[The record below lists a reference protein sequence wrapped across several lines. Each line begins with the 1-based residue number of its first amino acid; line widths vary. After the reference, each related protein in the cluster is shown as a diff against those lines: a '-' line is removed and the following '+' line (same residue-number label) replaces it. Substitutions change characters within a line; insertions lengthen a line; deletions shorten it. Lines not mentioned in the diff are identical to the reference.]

1 MPCGWR
7 AVRFAAELDFQIE
20 EQTSEAIKESAG
32 LLDRIAKERVRDELV
47 KIIMSPHH
55 GPYKGM
61 LQLETLGLLKSII
74 PELREGIGVT
84 QNKHHIY
91 TVWEHNLLAL
101 DYAVKK
107 NYSLEV
113 RLASLLHDVGKPR
126 TKAGEG
132 PDSTFYNHE
141 IVGAKMTKAILTQLH
156 FSNKI
161 IDYVTHLVRYHL

>member
-1 MPCGWR
+1 VKNQNDSSKFKIIDPFNGQADLKNKLVRAVGEPEKRFGEDALRLMR

-20 EQTSEAIKESAG
+20 EQTSEAIKESAS
-32 LLDRIAKERVRDELV
+32 LLEKIAKERVRDELV
-47 KIIMSPHH
+47 KIIMSPGH

-61 LQLETLGLLKSII
+61 LQLEALGLLQYII

-107 NYSLEV
+107 
-113 RLASLLHDVGKPR
+113 
-126 TKAGEG
+126 
-132 PDSTFYNHE
+132 
-141 IVGAKMTKAILTQLH
+141 
-156 FSNKI
+156 I
-161 IDYVTHLVRYHL
+161 IPWKFAWPLCFMI